1 MQAVGLRLEEN
12 GTVLALRGDGCAS
25 GTKWNCVP
33 GNVLKRLNT
42 AAKVS
47 KQKQSVAR
55 AISVHRDP
63 PSHDCVETFCVL
75 VPLLGAPLISVF
87 VPQRLVYLGYL
98 TISRLSFKTFYSP
111 T

>member
-12 GTVLALRGDGCAS
+12 GTVLALREDGCSS

-42 AAKVS
+42 AAKAS
-47 KQKQSVAR
+47 RQIQRVAW
-55 AISVHRDP
+55 AISVHRDRP
-63 PSHDCVETFCVL
+63 LHGYVRTFGVSIDLRVHTSETIVTTDFSTL
-75 VPLLGAPLISVF
+75 F
-87 VPQRLVYLGYL
+87 
-98 TISRLSFKTFYSP
+98 SP